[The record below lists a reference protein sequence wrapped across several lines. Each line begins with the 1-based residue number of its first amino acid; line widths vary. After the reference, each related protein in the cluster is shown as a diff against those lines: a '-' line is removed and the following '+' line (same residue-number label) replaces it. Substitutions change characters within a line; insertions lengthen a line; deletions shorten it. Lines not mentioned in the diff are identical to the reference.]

1 MDQVFD
7 HNNNHND
14 TLKPP
19 SPIFVRGIADFT
31 EVWTRLIDLVRSPEN
46 TNNKSRFIQSS
57 HPFI

>member
-31 EVWTRLIDLVRSPEN
+31 EV
-46 TNNKSRFIQSS
+46 
-57 HPFI
+57 